1 MDPALEIEAR
11 RLTLAAAL
19 MGLARRTAGRRV
31 APDSATA
38 ELLAL
43 ARRLAEDGSAIERI
57 YHFRFDPSYP
67 GVSAGPQTV
76 TSGLRLVLACTA
88 TTDDGT
94 ELGTVFTTLIPGRA
108 PLVTVAPVGAP
119 IPPEWRPL

>member
-19 MGLARRTAGRRV
+19 MGLARCAAGRRV
-31 APDSATA
+31 APDSDAA

-43 ARRLAEDGSAIERI
+43 ARTLAEDGSAIERI

-67 GVSAGPQTV
+67 GVSTGPQTV

-94 ELGTVFTTLIPGRA
+94 ELGIVFTTLIPGRA